1 MKKTTKLVNFRN
13 FHTNHH
19 LPRDLENKIFG
30 FLPSVLIFVAKKG
43 SFKCW
48 KTMTGALKKFILSRS
63 SFEIEDRRRRNRS
76 FIFPILKKFRETN

>member
-1 MKKTTKLVNFRN
+1 MKKTKMLVNFRN

-48 KTMTGALKKFILSRS
+48 KTMTGALKKFILSRGAPLKS
-63 SFEIEDRRRRNRS
+63 RTVAAAGEIDLLY
-76 FIFPILKKFRETN
+76 FPF